1 MNMDLV
7 AKNLSNPIW
16 GGGNSIGTIE
26 CSYLPHRD
34 GISSMNDSFLQ
45 NYAPE
50 ENENLSK
57 TICHIRVASE
67 VLSEIFT
74 QNPTAH
80 FIFKI
85 DVEGAEYE
93 IMRDIAKHFPQAF
106 ERIDCI
112 LGDTH
117 CGFLQWL
124 EILRP
129 FDYEVLSAKP
139 TDNGCCE
146 FIMVHKRVIKT
157 ARN

>member
-1 MNMDLV
+1 MDLV
-7 AKNLSNPIW
+7 AKNLSSPIW

-50 ENENLSK
+50 ESENLSK

-80 FIFKI
+80 FILKI
-85 DVEGAEYE
+85 DAEGAEYE
-93 IMRDIAKHFPQAF
+93 IMRDIAKHF
-106 ERIDCI
+106 
-112 LGDTH
+112 H
-117 CGFLQWL
+117 
-124 EILRP
+124 
-129 FDYEVLSAKP
+129 KP
-139 TDNGCCE
+139 
-146 FIMVHKRVIKT
+146 
-157 ARN
+157 